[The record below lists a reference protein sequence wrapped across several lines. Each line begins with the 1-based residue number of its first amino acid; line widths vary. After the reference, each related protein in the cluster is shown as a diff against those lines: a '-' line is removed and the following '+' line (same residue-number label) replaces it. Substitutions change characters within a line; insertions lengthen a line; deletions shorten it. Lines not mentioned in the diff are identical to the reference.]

1 MKLALV
7 LLVGLAGTAHADS
20 VGVVVSGDT
29 KLQASLTSAFTQRLE
44 RGGRK
49 VVAAPLDSASV
60 GVLVDCLVIEDP
72 GCARSVVERSS
83 RSTQM
88 IYALA
93 ENAPAN
99 GRNDVKIVAYWFDKG
114 RAPVT
119 RRTTC
124 EDCNEAKLVET
135 ARTVLVGFVGELPEQ
150 GAPSRAGVQPARER
164 EGIAIGVELG
174 EPSSATG
181 GWYAGKLAVLAAL
194 GSGTFEGPGVSM
206 HVDVQMLA
214 ARLAPQIPLRVGL
227 GVRYYHHGY
236 ELMSVDE
243 IPHTHYGV
251 RASASLGF
259 DRGPLQLY
267 AELAPGVDF
276 KRTRSCTFASGVD
289 TICPHSQELPL
300 FVQFVVGARWF
311 LSH

>member
-1 MKLALV
+1 VKLALV
-7 LLVGLAGTAHADS
+7 LLLGLAGTAHADS

-44 RGGRK
+44 RGGRQ
-49 VVAAPLDSASV
+49 VVAAPLDATSV

-72 GCARSVVERSS
+72 GCAQSVVERSA

-93 ENAPAN
+93 ETTSA
-99 GRNDVKIVAYWFDKG
+99 GQNDVRIVAYWFDKG

-124 EDCNEAKLVET
+124 QACDQTKLV
-135 ARTVLVGFVGELPEQ
+135 AAADTVLVALAGELPDQ
-150 GAPSRAGVQPARER
+150 SAPSSRGVQPARER
-164 EGIAIGVELG
+164 EGIAVGVELG

-181 GWYAGKLAVLAAL
+181 GWYLGKLAVLAAL
-194 GSGTFEGPGVSM
+194 GSGTFEGPGFSM
-206 HVDVQMLA
+206 HADVQMLV
-214 ARLAPQIPLRVGL
+214 ARLGPQIPFRVGL
-227 GVRYYHHGY
+227 GARYYHHGY

-251 RASASLGF
+251 RASASVGF
-259 DRGPLQLY
+259 DRGPLQFY
-267 AELAPGVDF
+267 AEVAPGVDF

-289 TICPHSQELPL
+289 TICPHSQELPF